1 MSKTEKTKHRTI
13 QEFVD
18 EFLDALIYKIK
29 GGDDP
34 RRKFDYLMNPPNIKT
49 SAILTESQL
58 DSVAECCWLGE
69 SFPSLLPLKQLA
81 VELAN
86 WSPSKTG
93 KGREQLTATMI
104 SEHKEIIPMS
114 VSQLIDKKD
123 KKKKEK
129 EVED

>member
-1 MSKTEKTKHRTI
+1 MMEKTQPKSM
-13 QEFVD
+13 VD
-18 EFLDALIYKIK
+18 RILEAIIK
-29 GGDDP
+29 RIEGQDDP
-34 RRKFDYLMNPPNIKT
+34 KKKFDYLMDPPNIKT

-114 VSQLIDKKD
+114 VSQLIEKKD

-129 EVED
+129 EEE

>member
-1 MSKTEKTKHRTI
+1 MTEEKEKKSVAKRI
-13 QEFVD
+13 
-18 EFLDALIYKIK
+18 LDAIIK
-29 GGDDP
+29 RIEGQDDP

-58 DSVAECCWLGE
+58 DSVAECTWLGE
-69 SFPSLLPLKQLA
+69 QFPSLLPLKLLA

-86 WSPSKTG
+86 WSPSKAG

-123 KKKKEK
+123 KKKREK
-129 EVED
+129 ELED